1 MTAHKGFDSAVNLT
15 DVIDDIPDDVD
26 FACRYYSH
34 SAWKNLT
41 AAEALALA
49 AAEIAIVS
57 VWESAGNHA
66 DFFSDQQ
73 GRADVSDAVELAKNC
88 GQPEGTAIYF
98 AVDTDVTTE
107 QFTSNILPYFRA
119 VSEEIGGKGHV
130 GGYVAGVY
138 GSGYVCQQLLDLK
151 LVKYAWLACAG
162 GWLGTRQFTGWH
174 IKQSLPAD
182 PYGFGFQIDPDVSSG
197 DDYGQWTAAAP
208 ATV

>member
-1 MTAHKGFDSAVNLT
+1 MTGHKGFDSAVNLT

-41 AAEALALA
+41 AAEAQALA

-66 DFFSDQQ
+66 AFFSDQQ
-73 GRADVSDAVELAKNC
+73 GRADVNAAMAMAKAC
-88 GQPEGTAIYF
+88 GQPENACIYF

-107 QFTSNILPYFRA
+107 QFASNILPYFKA
-119 VSEEIGGKGHV
+119 VAEEIGSYAV
-130 GGYVAGVY
+130 GVY

-151 LVKYAWLACAG
+151 LVKYTWLACAG
-162 GWLGTRQFTGWH
+162 GWLGSHQFTGWH
-174 IKQSLPAD
+174 VKQSLPAD
-182 PYGFGFQIDPDVSSG
+182 PYGFGFQIDPDVSANE
-197 DDYGQWTAAAP
+197 DYGSWTPPMAGNQSP
-208 ATV
+208 TS